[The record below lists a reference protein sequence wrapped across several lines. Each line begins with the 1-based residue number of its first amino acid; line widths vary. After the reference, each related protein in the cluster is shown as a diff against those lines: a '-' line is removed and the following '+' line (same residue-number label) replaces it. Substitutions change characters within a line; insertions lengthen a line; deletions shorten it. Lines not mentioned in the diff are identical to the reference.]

1 MDPDTESLLVSTC
14 HALGGFEDRSE
25 RMDDAS
31 QVYVMGDECLG
42 KKHMAKLISGI
53 QLPAVLTLQTKD
65 ILTLDILPM
74 TEPNRVFEGHQK
86 VYQIL

>member
-42 KKHMAKLISGI
+42 KKTQDQSNFRQPAPSRVDTTDKRHANSGY
-53 QLPAVLTLQTKD
+53 PDHDGT
-65 ILTLDILPM
+65 
-74 TEPNRVFEGHQK
+74 
-86 VYQIL
+86 

>member
-1 MDPDTESLLVSTC
+1 MDSDTESLLVSTC

-42 KKHMAKLISGI
+42 NHWKQSNFNIAGPSLWTS
-53 QLPAVLTLQTKD
+53 
-65 ILTLDILPM
+65 
-74 TEPNRVFEGHQK
+74 
-86 VYQIL
+86 